1 MFQLC
6 AFFLSFSF
14 YPQKEGDRIHTDTCR
29 ISGVLS
35 SSLFPGEMLALEVVP
50 CSALIAY
57 L

>member
-14 YPQKEGDRIHTDTCR
+14 YPQKEGDRRHTDACR

-35 SSLFPGEMLALEVVP
+35 SSLCPGEMLALEVFP
-50 CSALIAY
+50 CSAVIAY